1 MSTLRI
7 LHSTRYAYGAP
18 AAFSQHLLRLTPPS
32 NAEQTVLEAEV
43 TVSPHPQER
52 AGYTD
57 AFGNALETATVT
69 EPHETLEITLRCV
82 VERLEREEPMLGAST
97 PWEQAARMA
106 MAPAGLEAALFAYPT
121 PLTDADAEIEAYARE
136 SFEPGRP
143 VLEAARELC
152 ARIHKDFKYLP
163 GSTTAETPAG
173 ASFAAREG
181 VCQDFAHVMLAAMRA
196 LRLPCAYVSGYLRT
210 LPPPGR
216 ARLVGADATHAWAS
230 VWDPSVGWV
239 QFDPTN
245 DMQPGADHVMSA
257 MGRDYADCAPV
268 TGLVV
273 GSGGQML
280 SVSVDVASL
289 EELEAER
296 DAALPPAPADA
307 APAPPAPP
315 LQPAPIASSP
325 APETAPVNDPGT
337 GAAARAAQATLHGL
351 SQDDTPPDDDV

>member
-1 MSTLRI
+1 MTALRI

-32 NAEQTVLEAEV
+32 NDEQRVLSAEV
-43 TVSPHPQER
+43 TVSPRPQER
-52 AGYTD
+52 AGFVD
-57 AFGNALETATVT
+57 AFGNRLETATVT

-97 PWEQAARMA
+97 PWEQVARIAAG
-106 MAPAGLEAALFAYPT
+106 PTGLHAALYAYPT
-121 PLTDADAEIEAYARE
+121 PLTDADAEIEAYALP

-152 ARIHKDFKYLP
+152 SRIHDDFKYLP
-163 GSTTAETPAG
+163 GATNAETPAN

-210 LPPPGR
+210 LPPPGK

-257 MGRDYADCAPV
+257 SGRDYADCAPV

-289 EELEAER
+289 EELEEAR
-296 DAALPPAPADA
+296 DAALIPAPR
-307 APAPPAPP
+307 P
-315 LQPAPIASSP
+315 
-325 APETAPVNDPGT
+325 
-337 GAAARAAQATLHGL
+337 
-351 SQDDTPPDDDV
+351 